1 MKMTMVDWL
10 RGGETADAPSQRMP
24 LHTER
29 EQRGGSTGD
38 APTADEILAQESQV
52 GPRFV
57 TVRSDIERF
66 CASLSHE
73 VSKFAMLHAK
83 AEADHGQLN
92 QRHAVLSKDHLRA
105 REALTAAESQLATLQ
120 GEQSRLRKEISVL
133 VGKLD
138 SIKTDLQISHD
149 SHAQLRLRYE
159 ALEAEHMT
167 LDAECDR
174 RGVALAELRQ
184 QLTDMFQNVEVGR
197 MQIDQGRQRESE
209 LATEKLRLEA
219 GIRDL
224 RALMEDALQKTEQ
237 DQDKIGRLVAVLD
250 AARIELDSRNCQIT
264 DCQGEKAELVAERD
278 SLAIA
283 LEEHREASK
292 VRQDALAATRDSLLD
307 MSEKQRKQIEEQSTR
322 ISQLEAVNARLGREL
337 LAAAPPAG
345 SAETLHDDIRS
356 PSTQRAKTRR
366 KTPAALD
373 ENALVTPA
381 GELFEEA
388 VAAKPDKSRLV
399 MA

>member
-1 MKMTMVDWL
+1 MKMKVADWL
-10 RGGETADAPSQRMP
+10 RGATAANTPEQGGPVHIAREHPRDATSNAQ
-24 LHTER
+24 T
-29 EQRGGSTGD
+29 T
-38 APTADEILAQESQV
+38 DEVLAQESQI

-57 TVRSDIERF
+57 VVRSDIERF

-73 VSKFAMLHAK
+73 VAKFAMLHAK

-105 REALTAAESQLATLQ
+105 KEALTAAESQLATLQ

-138 SIKTDLQISHD
+138 STKTDLQVAHD
-149 SHAQLRLRYE
+149 GHAQLRSRHQ

-184 QLTDMFQNVEVGR
+184 QFTDMSQNVEMGR
-197 MQIDQGRQRESE
+197 MQIDQGRQRENE

-219 GIRDL
+219 EIGDL
-224 RALMEDALQKTEQ
+224 RVQMEDALQKTEQ

-250 AARIELDSRNCQIT
+250 AARIELDSRSCQIT
-264 DCQGEKAELVAERD
+264 DCQGEKADLAAERD

-307 MSEKQRKQIEEQSTR
+307 MSEKQRKQIEEQSAR

-345 SAETLHDDIRS
+345 SAETLHDDIRT
-356 PSTQRAKTRR
+356 PAAQRAKTRR
-366 KTPAALD
+366 KTPSELD
-373 ENALVTPA
+373 DRTLMTPEGA
-381 GELFEEA
+381 FVEEA
-388 VAAKPDKSRLV
+388 VDVKPVKPGLV
-399 MA
+399 IA